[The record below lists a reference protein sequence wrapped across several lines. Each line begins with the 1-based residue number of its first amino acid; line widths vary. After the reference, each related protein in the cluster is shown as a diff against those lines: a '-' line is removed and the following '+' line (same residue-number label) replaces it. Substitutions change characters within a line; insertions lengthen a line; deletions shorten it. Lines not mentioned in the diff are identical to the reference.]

1 MHPRRKIL
9 TAIGATLCVTIG
21 WLLYRNNWVINPSAH
36 PAAEPVGAN
45 ATLPGSNRQSQSDSI
60 AAAANEKV
68 RKAGDTAK
76 ESVYADWLRS
86 ITEALA
92 SRDDANSLAAAALL
106 IHSAREDLDADS
118 ARHRMLQLLQRAI
131 ALAPTDASIQVLAL
145 RVCTGLTDCDPVPF
159 EQSLHNIDPD
169 NSVGWLGEVT
179 RAALADNVAALR
191 SALANM
197 AKAKRYDSYWSTNG
211 RASISR
217 MVKRTRLSA
226 RASVRLDTENPEL
239 SAKSPCE

>member
-92 SRDDANSLAAAALL
+92 SRDDANSLAAAAL
-106 IHSAREDLDADS
+106 ADS
-118 ARHRMLQLLQRAI
+118 FGARRPRRRLRAPPDVATAATCNSAGADGCFNSSAGVAGLHRAN
-131 ALAPTDASIQVLAL
+131 
-145 RVCTGLTDCDPVPF
+145 G
-159 EQSLHNIDPD
+159 
-169 NSVGWLGEVT
+169 
-179 RAALADNVAALR
+179 LR
-191 SALANM
+191 S
-197 AKAKRYDSYWSTNG
+197 ST
-211 RASISR
+211 I
-217 MVKRTRLSA
+217 
-226 RASVRLDTENPEL
+226 
-239 SAKSPCE
+239 